1 MSAPTAPVTIR
12 RARGGVRRRAL
23 AIMLTAVACATAV
36 PAAAD
41 AASPAP
47 FAAFDLSEYLG
58 SWHQLAA
65 VPQAFNLVCARDTQ
79 ARYSLSPRGDVTVR
93 NSCTTWT
100 GQMNRIKGTATVLD
114 TKTHARLHVSFP
126 GIPNPDRGRANYIV
140 TAVGP
145 DYSWAHVT
153 DSRRGSGF
161 VLSRTPSLSS
171 KQWSAVRRAIARAG
185 NDDCLYLTSPTTGGF
200 EQIRRLCD

>member
-1 MSAPTAPVTIR
+1 MSSPTAPATAR
-12 RARGGVRRRAL
+12 RNRGGPRRRTL
-23 AIMLTAVACATAV
+23 AMVLAVVACATAV
-36 PAAAD
+36 PGAAH

-47 FAAFDLSEYLG
+47 VAALDLPAYLG
-58 SWHQLAA
+58 TWHQLAA
-65 VPQAFNLVCARDTQ
+65 VPQPFNLVCARDTQ

-100 GQMNRIKGTATVLD
+100 GQKNRIKGTATVLD
-114 TKTHARLHVSFP
+114 TKTNARLHVSFP

-145 DYSWAHVT
+145 EYSWAHVT

-161 VLSRTPSLSS
+161 VLSRTPSLSAT
-171 KQWSAVRRAIARAG
+171 QWTAVRRAIARAG
-185 NDDCLYLTSPTTGGF
+185 NNDCLYLTSPTTGGI